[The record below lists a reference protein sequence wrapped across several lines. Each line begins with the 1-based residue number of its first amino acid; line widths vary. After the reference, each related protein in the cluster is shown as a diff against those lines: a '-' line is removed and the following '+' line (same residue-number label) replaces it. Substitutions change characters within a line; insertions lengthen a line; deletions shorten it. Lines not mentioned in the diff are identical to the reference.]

1 MMELMGRFLSMQSV
15 IEQYLKWDRNPNTK
29 KEIELLVEQK
39 DDAKLQKLL
48 GNRLEFGTAG
58 LRGAMGAGYSQMND
72 LVIIQTT
79 QGLAAYLDSF
89 PEAKSKGVVIGH
101 DHRHNSSSFAQY

>member
-1 MMELMGRFLSMQSV
+1 MQTV
-15 IEQYLKWDRNPNTK
+15 IEQYLKWDKNPKTRQ
-29 KEIELLVEQK
+29 EIEYLLEQK

-48 GNRLEFGTAG
+48 GSRLEFGTAG

-79 QGLAAYLDSF
+79 QGLASYLDSF
-89 PEAKSKGVVIGH
+89 PDSKSKGVVIGH
-101 DHRHNSSSFAQY
+101 DHRHNSNSFAQY